1 MAESALSDGEESNP
15 GDAGADG
22 SRDGSDDETVTLTV
36 DGEEVALSLPADAD
50 EAEAAAIASAVGAHL
65 HDRQVA
71 AAAAAAANDEPDRV
85 DAWKLA
91 GRMKSMGRSRWPK
104 DVRRGEEWKASA
116 RSFY

>member
-1 MAESALSDGEESNP
+1 MAESALSDGEESN
-15 GDAGADG
+15 AGEAAT
-22 SRDGSDDETVTLTV
+22 DGSDAETVTLTV
-36 DGEEVALSLPADAD
+36 GGDEASLSIPADAD

-71 AAAAAAANDEPDRV
+71 AAAAAADDDEPDRA

-104 DVRRGEEWKASA
+104 DVREGEEWKASA

>member
-1 MAESALSDGEESNP
+1 MAESALSDGEESN
-15 GDAGADG
+15 ADG
-22 SRDGSDDETVTLTV
+22 AGTDGTNGGTVTLTV
-36 DGEEVALSLPADAD
+36 DGEAVSLSVPADAD

-71 AAAAAAANDEPDRV
+71 AAAAAAEDDEPDTV

-91 GRMKSMGRSRWPK
+91 GRMKARGRSRWPK
-104 DVRRGEEWKASA
+104 DVRRGEEWTASA

>member
-1 MAESALSDGEESNP
+1 MAETDLTDRERPATEN
-15 GDAGADG
+15 ATGADG
-22 SRDGSDDETVTLTV
+22 ASEETVALALEGT
-36 DGEEVALSLPADAD
+36 EVTLSLPPDAD
-50 EAEAAAIASAVGAHL
+50 ESETAAIASAVGAHL

-71 AAAAAAANDEPDRV
+71 AAAAAAEDEESDRV

-91 GRMKSMGRSRWPK
+91 GRMKARGRSRWPR